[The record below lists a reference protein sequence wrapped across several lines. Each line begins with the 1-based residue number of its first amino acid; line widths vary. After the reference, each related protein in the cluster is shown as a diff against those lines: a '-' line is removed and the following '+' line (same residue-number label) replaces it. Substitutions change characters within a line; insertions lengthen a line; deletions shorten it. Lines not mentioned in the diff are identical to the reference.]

1 MLSIT
6 MSIGPVMTELQTD
19 ERMSFDGIETLMTR
33 INQANLIS
41 FHAHLAALV
50 QYENYDSDADVECDE
65 CDQSADKELD

>member
-19 ERMSFDGIETLMTR
+19 ERMSFDGIETLMNR
-33 INQANLIS
+33 INQANITS
-41 FHAHLAALV
+41 FHAHLAGLV
-50 QYENYDSDADVECDE
+50 QYENYDADVECDE

>member
-1 MLSIT
+1 MLSLT

-33 INQANLIS
+33 INQAILIS

-50 QYENYDSDADVECDE
+50 QYENYDADVECDE